1 MRVRNFQIEG
11 EVVVAMVEETEVQP
25 EVIMVDIEGAGAIEV
40 VGEGQV
46 VVMFVT
52 LAEGHVTLVETVRG
66 NMKAVTIVARQGI
79 LNLPLST
86 KRTWLLECSKKAC
99 RLEEILHM

>member
-1 MRVRNFQIEG
+1 
-11 EVVVAMVEETEVQP
+11 MVEETEEQP
-25 EVIMVDIEGAGAIEV
+25 EVVVVDIEGARAIEV

-79 LNLPLST
+79 LNLPVSK
-86 KRTWLLECSKKAC
+86 KRTWLLECSDKANK
-99 RLEEILHM
+99 LE